1 MSASVSASEP
11 LAATLPPV
19 SPAPAG
25 LTAPPIRIGLDIGA
39 RWTTLCALV
48 PGGAG
53 APRLVQ
59 VAAPTQREPLTLT
72 GAGAGGIY
80 GLLGLASPELTPAR
94 LAVHPLE
101 LTIATTAGA
110 RAVLRRTG
118 GPIALVTTAGF
129 EDLLFIDRPRRTPG
143 EFYALAPLGP
153 LEPVLPAEPLIPRE
167 RTFGVSGRLGPDGA
181 EVEPLTE
188 EALAALRAQV
198 AGSGARAVAVALL
211 HSTRNPAHEQA
222 VAAALAPLGLPV
234 SLSSAVWPHEGEHD
248 RTLATVLDA
257 YLVPLQAARLGGLF
271 TPAPA
276 TDTGPEHPAGLRL
289 RLMCSDG
296 TARAAAST
304 SPLYTLLGGAA
315 ASLLGARRLLSAQGV
330 SRFLALAVGATQTTV
345 ARCDGGYA
353 LARDADDAA
362 RVLGSLPLPPGLSQR
377 TFELGSASRYGATA
391 AGTLCPLPPLR
402 LHASDGTLT
411 PDDAELSAGPT
422 ATLGDALCALS
433 GISDDAHE
441 RSLQLAQAALALLGA
456 RLGLS
461 AEETAAAI
469 RDHAEARLVAALAAV
484 SIDAGHDPAEY
495 ALLALGGLAP
505 ALAPRLCAAAGCA
518 RLLPAPEPRRVGALG
533 ALHAEVL
540 RERRQPLRDDVAY
553 AETTGTL
560 GRTLH
565 ALATAVRADLA
576 GEGAPEPGQR
586 PVLLRWEADLRYR
599 GQVYPLTVS
608 GEADAVLTA
617 ADPAALRPG
626 LAARFIAQHE
636 ASCGFTLASPVEIL
650 EVRVRG
656 AFTPA
661 A

>member
-11 LAATLPPV
+11 LAATLPSV

-25 LTAPPIRIGLDIGA
+25 STAPPIRIGLDIGA

-48 PGGAG
+48 PDGAG

-72 GAGAGGIY
+72 GAGPGGIY

-94 LAVHPLE
+94 LAAHPLE

-129 EDLLFIDRPRRTPG
+129 EDLLFIARPRRTPG

-153 LEPVLPAEPLIPRE
+153 LEPVLPAEPLILRE
-167 RTFGVSGRLGPDGA
+167 RTFGVSGRLGADGT

-198 AGSGARAVAVALL
+198 AASGARAVAVALL

-257 YLVPLQAARLGGLF
+257 YLVPLQAARLGGLC
-271 TPAPA
+271 APSPHA
-276 TDTGPEHPAGLRL
+276 GADHPAGLRL

-540 RERRQPLRDDVAY
+540 RERRQPLRDDVSY

-565 ALATAVRADLA
+565 ALAAAVRADLA
-576 GEGAPEPGQR
+576 GEGAPPQG

-599 GQVYPLTVS
+599 GQVHPLTVS
-608 GEADAVLTA
+608 GEADAVLAA

-626 LAARFIAQHE
+626 LAARFAAQHE
-636 ASCGFTLASPVEIL
+636 ASCGFTLAAPVEIL